1 MNATR
6 DTSMESAAISPA
18 HEASTHEAPPHE
30 AMIEPTPMAQFLP
43 AFLMYVGW
51 STLAW
56 LSQITGALIIAPPAA
71 KIILLGVGA
80 TNILFYLI
88 ARNNTPHRP
97 PTDTITLA
105 QCVVGIAWVT
115 LFTFMS
121 SGSGELAIGIY
132 ASIVLFAI
140 LKVRHSVLN
149 QIIIFAIS
157 SYLIISLVKML
168 STVPLTAAPTSLL
181 RLLIFSGIMLCLSEA
196 SRHIHRRHKRLET
209 RLAGLQAKFQHEH
222 AGTSA
227 YSVNRRYILDL
238 LAREKGRTDRS
249 NVPFCICIFT
259 VHHGESA
266 TTGMD
271 KETGEYRLT
280 SIEALIRTELRDMDS
295 LNATG
300 FNNCFGAYSDREFV
314 TVLPQTNLSGARHS
328 AERIVAAITTQTETD
343 EAPISLSAGIAE
355 YRRGEDIA
363 ELLGRAEAA
372 LGKARASD
380 DERIYAGE
388 ISPKQSATRYADIV
402 RLETRH
408 R

>member
-1 MNATR
+1 
-6 DTSMESAAISPA
+6 
-18 HEASTHEAPPHE
+18 
-30 AMIEPTPMAQFLP
+30 MAQFLP

-97 PTDTITLA
+97 PTGTITLA
-105 QCVVGIAWVT
+105 QCVVGIAWAT

-132 ASIVLFAI
+132 ASIVLFAM

-209 RLAGLQAKFQHEH
+209 QLTGLQAKFQHEH

-271 KETGEYRLT
+271 EETGEYRLT

-300 FNNCFGAYSDREFV
+300 FNNCFSAYSDREFV
-314 TVLPQTNLSGARHS
+314 TVLPQTNLSGARQS

-372 LGKARASD
+372 LGKAHASD

-388 ISPKQSATRYADIV
+388 INPEQSATRYADIV